1 MITNEILNII
11 MVKWRISNV
20 LLSEITNI
28 HVTTISR
35 YRNNQRNI
43 GKKSFDKIYD
53 ALIEL
58 EVSSNNI
65 KELRQEYEN
74 SRYKKV
80 LW

>member
-1 MITNEILNII
+1 MI
-11 MVKWRISNV
+11 KWRISNV

-43 GKKSFDKIYD
+43 GKKSFHKIYE

-58 EVSSNNI
+58 EVSSKNL
-65 KELRQEYEN
+65 KEMKQEYEN
-74 SRYKKV
+74 SRNKKV
-80 LW
+80 L